1 MESKFIVE
9 GLGGNLPAG
18 KAGKNLKGEIAV
30 AGAKNAVLKALA
42 TTMLFTDDVVL
53 KNVPAIEDVDRLCEL
68 LRAAGAQIK
77 REGSTLTVTPPNVC
91 VYELDKKIAERLR
104 ASIVLSGPTLARCGK
119 VSFPFPGG
127 CVLGERPI
135 DLFTEGFKAMGATVT
150 EDDSYFTVK
159 ADGAKL
165 KGARIVFPFVSVTA
179 TETLMLAALL
189 AEGETV
195 LENAAMEPEIPHLAA
210 FLNSCGAKI
219 EGAGT
224 STIRITGGEL
234 LSAQGKAYTTLPD
247 RIETGSFMILAALA
261 GSEVT
266 ITNCIPN
273 HSGALISL
281 LRRAGVSIEATNNT
295 IVVRGGD
302 TPNDQLKMVS
312 VRTHEYP
319 GFPTDLQAPMAVFMS
334 QVTGE
339 GTILETIFDGR
350 FRYADDLVRMGADI
364 TVMNPHRI
372 LIRGPR
378 RLTKKDL
385 ESPDL
390 RGGLAYIIAA
400 AVAEG
405 TSVVRNAYLIDRG
418 YEHIEERLAKLG
430 LNIKR
435 EVA

>member
-1 MESKFIVE
+1 MESKFVVE
-9 GLGGNLPAG
+9 GLAG
-18 KAGKNLKGEIAV
+18 KKSLKGEIAV

-42 TTMLFTDDVVL
+42 ATMLFTDPVTL
-53 KNVPAIEDVDRLCEL
+53 HNVPAIKDVERLCEL
-68 LRAAGAQIK
+68 LVAAGAQVE
-77 REGSTLTVTPPNVC
+77 REGSRLTVTPPNVC
-91 VYELDKKIAERLR
+91 VYAMDKKIAEQLR
-104 ASIVLSGPTLARCGK
+104 ASIVLAGPMLARCGE

-135 DLFTEGFKAMGATVT
+135 DLFTDGFKAMGAEVT
-150 EDDSYFTVK
+150 EKNSYFTVR
-159 ADGAKL
+159 ASGGPGRAGKL
-165 KGARIVFPFVSVTA
+165 KGAHITFPFVSVTA

-189 AEGETV
+189 ADGETL
-195 LENAAMEPEIPHLAA
+195 LENAAMEPEIPHLAE

-224 STIRITGGEL
+224 STIRITGGGL

-247 RIETGSFMILAALA
+247 RIETGSFVILSALA
-261 GSEVT
+261 GSEVI
-266 ITNCIPN
+266 ITGCIPG
-273 HSGALISL
+273 HCGALIAL
-281 LRRAGVSIEATNNT
+281 LRRAGVSIETTKNSIT
-295 IVVRGGD
+295 VRGGH
-302 TPNDQLKMVS
+302 TPNGQLKMIS

-334 QVTGE
+334 QVSGE

-372 LIRGPR
+372 LIRGPHVLSR
-378 RLTKKDL
+378 KDL

-390 RGGLAYIIAA
+390 RGGLAYLIAA

-405 TSVVRNAYLIDRG
+405 TSTINNAYVIDRG
-418 YEHIEERLAKLG
+418 YEHIEERLQKLG

>member
-1 MESKFIVE
+1 MADKFIVE
-9 GLGGNLPAG
+9 GLQG
-18 KAGKNLKGEIAV
+18 KKILEGEIAV

-42 TTMLFTDDVVL
+42 ATMLFTDKVVL
-53 KNVPAIEDVDRLCEL
+53 KNVPAIEDVERIFEL
-68 LRAAGAQIK
+68 LRAAGSTVE
-77 REGSTLTVTPPNVC
+77 RNGSEVTVLPPTVC

-104 ASIVLSGPTLARCGK
+104 SSIVLAGPMLARCGE

-135 DLFTEGFKAMGATVT
+135 DLFVEGFKAMGADTT
-150 EDDSYFTVK
+150 EADSYFTVK
-159 ADGAKL
+159 ASGGKL

-179 TETLMLAALL
+179 TETLMLAAVL
-189 AEGETV
+189 AEGETM

-224 STIRITGGEL
+224 STIRIQGGGL
-234 LSAQGKAYTTLPD
+234 LSANGNVYTTLPD
-247 RIETGSFMILAALA
+247 RIETGSFIILAALT
-261 GSEVT
+261 GKEVT
-266 ITNCIPN
+266 ITNCIPG
-273 HSGALISL
+273 HSGALIEL
-281 LRRAGVSIEATNNT
+281 MRRAGVSIETTDTT
-295 IVVRGGD
+295 ITVRG
-302 TPNDQLKMVS
+302 TEPNEKLEMVS

-334 QVTGE
+334 QVSGE

-350 FRYADDLVRMGADI
+350 FRYADDLMRMGADI
-364 TVMNPHRI
+364 TIMNPHRM

-378 RLTKKDL
+378 KLTRKEM

-390 RGGLAYIIAA
+390 RGGLAYLIAA
-400 AVAEG
+400 AVADG
-405 TSVVRNAYLIDRG
+405 TSTIRNAYLIDRG
-418 YEHIEERLAKLG
+418 YEHIEERLQKLG

-435 EVA
+435 EEA